1 MFYFLSLHIL
11 VEKHFDSNSI
21 PRSEILKKTCLL
33 KARNFWLYILFE
45 KRRIK
50 KKSHWNLKS
59 NQYPCQ
65 SRGHIVSFLSFFLFF
80 WQKNTFIKN
89 VRCQMKQSCYQ
100 MMHAQ
105 EREALASCI
114 FLTKRRARRG
124 NFIRASI
131 TINLSHNQVY
141 VTLHCLCFLPAR
153 RKKKYNFDTSCANT
167 AICNKV
173 SLDMTRLITSKSG
186 VPYFAIL

>member
-1 MFYFLSLHIL
+1 
-11 VEKHFDSNSI
+11 
-21 PRSEILKKTCLL
+21 
-33 KARNFWLYILFE
+33 
-45 KRRIK
+45 
-50 KKSHWNLKS
+50 
-59 NQYPCQ
+59 
-65 SRGHIVSFLSFFLFF
+65 
-80 WQKNTFIKN
+80 
-89 VRCQMKQSCYQ
+89 MKQSCYQ

-153 RKKKYNFDTSCANT
+153 RKKN
-167 AICNKV
+167 I
-173 SLDMTRLITSKSG
+173 
-186 VPYFAIL
+186 ILTQAVQIPPFVIKFH

>member
-1 MFYFLSLHIL
+1 MYSFR
-11 VEKHFDSNSI
+11 E
-21 PRSEILKKTCLL
+21 E
-33 KARNFWLYILFE
+33 E
-45 KRRIK
+45 G
-50 KKSHWNLKS
+50 KKSHWNPKIKS
-59 NQYPCQ
+59 IPMPVTWPYC
-65 SRGHIVSFLSFFLFF
+65 IVF

-105 EREALASCI
+105 ERGPMASCI
-114 FLTKRRARRG
+114 FLTKRRTRRG

-153 RKKKYNFDTSCANT
+153 EKIYNFDTSCANT
-167 AICNKV
+167 AISNKV
-173 SLDMTRLITSKSG
+173 SLDMTRLITSKSR
-186 VPYFAIL
+186 VPCFASL

>member
-1 MFYFLSLHIL
+1 
-11 VEKHFDSNSI
+11 
-21 PRSEILKKTCLL
+21 
-33 KARNFWLYILFE
+33 
-45 KRRIK
+45 
-50 KKSHWNLKS
+50 
-59 NQYPCQ
+59 
-65 SRGHIVSFLSFFLFF
+65 
-80 WQKNTFIKN
+80 
-89 VRCQMKQSCYQ
+89 MKQSCYQ

-153 RKKKYNFDTSCANT
+153 RKKIYNFDTSCANT

-186 VPYFAIL
+186 VPYFATL

>member
-1 MFYFLSLHIL
+1 
-11 VEKHFDSNSI
+11 
-21 PRSEILKKTCLL
+21 
-33 KARNFWLYILFE
+33 
-45 KRRIK
+45 
-50 KKSHWNLKS
+50 
-59 NQYPCQ
+59 
-65 SRGHIVSFLSFFLFF
+65 
-80 WQKNTFIKN
+80 
-89 VRCQMKQSCYQ
+89 MKQSCYQ

-105 EREALASCI
+105 EREALASRI